1 MPGSTERPK
10 PVPPTATDTAL
21 DTAMDTAM
29 DTATDTTTGAEPEQ
43 RSYHWSFPASA
54 AAIAVAR
61 NEAADAVGASYPE
74 LSEDVRLVISELATN
89 AVRHAGTPFRVHAV
103 LGPRSVRVEVEDRS
117 PALPVLRRPALG
129 APSGRG
135 FHLIAAVCR
144 RWGVRVDEHGKGVW
158 VELTPHPSADVNPPP
173 QP

>member
-1 MPGSTERPK
+1 MPGPTERPQ
-10 PVPPTATDTAL
+10 PVPTATDS
-21 DTAMDTAM
+21 AM
-29 DTATDTTTGAEPEQ
+29 DTATDTTTDADPQQ
-43 RSYHWSFPASA
+43 RAYHWSFPASA

-61 NEAADAVGASYPE
+61 NEAADAVGARYPE

-103 LGPRSVRVEVEDRS
+103 LGPLGVRVEVQDLS

-135 FHLIAAVCR
+135 FHLIAALCR
-144 RWGVRVDEHGKGVW
+144 RWGVRVDEHGKAVW
-158 VELTPHPSADVNPPP
+158 VELTAHPPAELNPPP
-173 QP
+173 P